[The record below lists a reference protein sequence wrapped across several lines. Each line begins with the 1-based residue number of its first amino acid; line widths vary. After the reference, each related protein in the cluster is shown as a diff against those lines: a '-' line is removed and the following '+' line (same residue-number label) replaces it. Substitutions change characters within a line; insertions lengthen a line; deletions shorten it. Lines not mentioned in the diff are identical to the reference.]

1 MNAGARQRLRDFR
14 APDEAEAERRAWGV
28 VRSAYVEREPVR
40 RTRSR
45 RRFALVPVLAVI
57 AAALLL
63 SVAGARVGRFISHAL
78 VGVRHPAPAMS
89 SLPAP
94 GRILVSGPGGT
105 WITAADGS
113 TRQVGSWPQ
122 ASWSPRGLYVAV
134 AAANRLAAVDPRGD
148 IHWAVARPQ
157 ISDPRWYSPSGYRVA
172 YLSAGTLRVIA
183 GDGAAD
189 HLLATHVA
197 PLAPAWRPGEAM
209 GPFEVAYV
217 TDSNRV
223 AVRDGDTGALLWTVS
238 PGARPRKL
246 LWSDDGQRLV
256 VVSSHGARVYA
267 ATGAPNGTIGL
278 PAGDT
283 TSDASLSPDGRTLA
297 FVLNGDQVVVTGTAS
312 SKHPAL
318 RQLLAGSGV
327 REVSWSPDG
336 HWLVVAWP
344 AADQWVFVRVAG
356 APHVAAV
363 SRIAQ
368 QFSSTGS
375 PGPFPQLEGWCCT
388 VRGPAG

>member
-1 MNAGARQRLRDFR
+1 MNNTPRHMLRGIR
-14 APDEAEAERRAWGV
+14 APDEAGAERRAWDV
-28 VRSAYVEREPVR
+28 VHSAYLNREPVR

-78 VGVRHPAPAMS
+78 VGMRHPAAALS

-113 TRQVGSWPQ
+113 TRHVGSWPQ

-134 AAANRLAAVDPRGD
+134 ASADRLAAVDPRGD
-148 IHWAVARPQ
+148 VHWAIARPQ
-157 ISDPRWYSPSGYRVA
+157 VSDPRWYSPSGYRVA
-172 YLSAGTLRVIA
+172 YLSADTLRVIA
-183 GDGAAD
+183 GDGTAD

-197 PLAPAWRPGEAM
+197 RVAPAWRPGQKL

-217 TDSNRV
+217 TDGNRI
-223 AVRDGDTGALLWTVS
+223 AVRDGDSGALLWTAS
-238 PGARPRKL
+238 PGSRPRKL

-256 VVSSHGARVYA
+256 VVSPHGARVYA
-267 ATGAPNGTIGL
+267 ATGAPSGTITL

-283 TSDASLSPDGRTLA
+283 TSDAALSPDGQTLA

-327 REVSWSPDG
+327 REVNWSPDG
-336 HWLVVAWP
+336 HWLLVAWP

-356 APHVAAV
+356 GPHVAAV

-368 QFSSTGS
+368 QFSATGS
-375 PGPFPQLEGWCCT
+375 ARPFPQLEGWCCT
-388 VRGPAG
+388 VQGSAG